1 MSKRKAAAL
10 RRAEL
15 IRLAEENDRLD
26 RIEIAS
32 AKVSSFL
39 VRFTFNVILAIV
51 FIVATI
57 NYYHL

>member
-15 IRLAEENDRLD
+15 IRLAEETSRLD
-26 RIEIAS
+26 RIEVAS

>member
-1 MSKRKAAAL
+1 MSKRKAVAL

-15 IRLAEENDRLD
+15 IRLAEETSRLD
-26 RIEIAS
+26 RIEAAS

>member
-1 MSKRKAAAL
+1 MSKRKAVAL

-15 IRLAEENDRLD
+15 IRLAEETSRLD
-26 RIEIAS
+26 RIEVAS